1 LTGFELLRR
10 AARPLDHPL
19 YVRVTRTLRTL
30 ERTRPLRVLDVG
42 GRRSPYTI
50 GLKSRIVISDIP
62 RRSAL
67 QDVLDLGA
75 TDELRQRLLARRS
88 NVADYVLDDMTD
100 TRLPAHS
107 FDAVVA
113 VEVLEHVERDD
124 AFVANV
130 ARVLKPGGVFLM
142 TTPNGDFLPTPYA
155 DHKRHYCAHQLRA
168 LLERHFGA
176 VSLDYAVNDGRLMR
190 WGVPCSRSRLRQLLG
205 APALGMASAL
215 EDLGAGGTGPHGK
228 RHLVALAHSVGT
240 S

>member
-30 ERTRPLRVLDVG
+30 ERTGPLRVLDVG

-67 QDVLDLGA
+67 QDALDLGA
-75 TDELRQRLLARRS
+75 TDDLRQRLLARRS
-88 NVADYVLDDMTD
+88 NVADYVIDDMTD

-142 TTPNGDFLPTPYA
+142 PTPYA

-168 LLERHFGA
+168 LLERHFGI
-176 VSLDYAVNDGRLMR
+176 VYLDYAVNDGRLMR

-205 APALGMASAL
+205 APALGIASAL

-228 RHLVALAHSVGT
+228 RHLVALAHCSA
-240 S
+240 